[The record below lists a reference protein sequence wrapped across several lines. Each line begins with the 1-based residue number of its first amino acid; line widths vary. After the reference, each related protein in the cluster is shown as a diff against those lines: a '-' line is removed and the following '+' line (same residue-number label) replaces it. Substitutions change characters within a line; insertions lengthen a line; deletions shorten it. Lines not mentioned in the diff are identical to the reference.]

1 MVMGLALMF
10 SLPTSSKNNSQSSFT
25 THVTVTTYNAVR
37 SQCDKTP
44 TITADGTRIDNKKL
58 KNGKQQIAAI
68 SRDLL
73 WAIPLGSTIYI
84 EGHGRYVV
92 RDTMNPRFNHCI
104 DILQHPSKENFKK
117 KKIKIELV
125 KKPTKKTKKKPT
137 KKTKKKPT
145 KKTKKKPTKKT
156 KKKPT
161 KA

>member
-10 SLPTSSKNNSQSSFT
+10 SLPTSSKNNSKSSFT

-58 KNGKQQIAAI
+58 ENGQQRIAAI

-73 WAIPLGSTIYI
+73 WAIPLGSTILI

-117 KKIKIELV
+117 EKIKVELV
-125 KKPTKKTKKKPT
+125 E
-137 KKTKKKPT
+137 KTKKKPT

>member
-1 MVMGLALMF
+1 MGLALMF

-25 THVTVTTYNAVR
+25 THVTVTTYNAVS

-44 TITADGTRIDNKKL
+44 TITADGTRIDHKKV
-58 KNGKQQIAAI
+58 KNGQQRIVAI

-73 WAIPLGSTIYI
+73 WAIPLGSTILI
-84 EGHGRYVV
+84 EGHGYYVV
-92 RDTMNPRFNHCI
+92 RDTMNSRFNHCI

-117 KKIKIELV
+117 EKIKVKLV

-145 KKTKKKPTKKT
+145 KKTKKKPTK
-156 KKKPT
+156 
-161 KA
+161 A

>member
-10 SLPTSSKNNSQSSFT
+10 SIPTSSKNNSQSSFT
-25 THVTVTTYNAVR
+25 THVTVTTYNAVS

-44 TITADGTRIDNKKL
+44 TITADGTRIDYRKV
-58 KNGKQQIAAI
+58 KNGQQRIAAI

-73 WAIPLGSTIYI
+73 WAIPLGSTISI
-84 EGHGRYVV
+84 EGHGCYVV

-104 DILQHPSKENFKK
+104 DILQHPSKKNFKK
-117 KKIKIELV
+117 EKIKVKLV
-125 KKPTKKTKKKPT
+125 KKPTKKPT
-137 KKTKKKPT
+137 KKA
-145 KKTKKKPTKKT
+145 KKKPTKKT

>member
-1 MVMGLALMF
+1 MVIGLALMF
-10 SLPTSSKNNSQSSFT
+10 SLPTSSKNNSQSSFI

-44 TITADGTRIDNKKL
+44 TITADGTRIDHIKL
-58 KNGKQQIAAI
+58 KNGQQRIVAI

-73 WAIPLGSTIYI
+73 WAIPLGSTISI
-84 EGHGRYVV
+84 EGHGCYVV

-117 KKIKIELV
+117 EKIKVELV
-125 KKPTKKTKKKPT
+125 E
-137 KKTKKKPT
+137 KTKKKPT

>member
-10 SLPTSSKNNSQSSFT
+10 SLPTSSKNNSKSSFT

-44 TITADGTRIDNKKL
+44 TITADGTRIDHKKL
-58 KNGKQQIAAI
+58 KNGKQRIVAI

-73 WAIPLGSTIYI
+73 HEIPLGSTISI
-84 EGHGRYVV
+84 EGHGCYVV

-117 KKIKIELV
+117 EKIKVELV
-125 KKPTKKTKKKPT
+125 EKPAKKTKKKTKKKPR
-137 KKTKKKPT
+137 
-145 KKTKKKPTKKT
+145 
-156 KKKPT
+156 

>member
-1 MVMGLALMF
+1 MGLALMF
-10 SLPTSSKNNSQSSFT
+10 SLPTSSKNNSKSSFI

-44 TITADGTRIDNKKL
+44 TITADGTRIDHKKL
-58 KNGKQQIAAI
+58 KNGKQRIVAI

-73 WAIPLGSTIYI
+73 WAIPLGSTISI
-84 EGHGRYVV
+84 EGHDCYVV
-92 RDTMNPRFNHCI
+92 RDIMNPRFNHCI

-117 KKIKIELV
+117 KKIKVKLV
-125 KKPTKKTKKKPT
+125 EKAKKKPT
-137 KKTKKKPT
+137 KKAT
-145 KKTKKKPTKKT
+145 KKPTKKT

>member
-58 KNGKQQIAAI
+58 ENGQQRIVAI

-73 WAIPLGSTIYI
+73 HEIPLGSTILIDGY
-84 EGHGRYVV
+84 GCYVV

-104 DILQHPSKENFKK
+104 DILQHSSKENFKK
-117 KKIKIELV
+117 EKIKVKLV
-125 KKPTKKTKKKPT
+125 KKPTKKTKKKLA
-137 KKTKKKPT
+137 KKPRKKPT
-145 KKTKKKPTKKT
+145 KKTKKKPRKS
-156 KKKPT
+156 
-161 KA
+161 

>member
-1 MVMGLALMF
+1 MFSSHKSLMVMGLALMF
-10 SLPTSSKNNSQSSFT
+10 SLPTSSKNNSKSSFT

-58 KNGKQQIAAI
+58 ENGKQRIVAI

-73 WAIPLGSTIYI
+73 HEIPLGSTISI

-117 KKIKIELV
+117 EKIKVKLV
-125 KKPTKKTKKKPT
+125 EKPTKKKPT
-137 KKTKKKPT
+137 KKPR
-145 KKTKKKPTKKT
+145 
-156 KKKPT
+156 

>member
-1 MVMGLALMF
+1 MGLALMF

-44 TITADGTRIDNKKL
+44 TITADGTRINHEML
-58 KNGKQQIAAI
+58 KNGQQRIVAI

-73 WAIPLGSTIYI
+73 HEIPLGSTISI
-84 EGHGRYVV
+84 EGHDCYVV
-92 RDTMNPRFNHCI
+92 RDIMNPRFNHCI

-117 KKIKIELV
+117 KKIKVKLV
-125 KKPTKKTKKKPT
+125 EKPAKKTKKKPAKKTKKKPT
-137 KKTKKKPT
+137 KKTKKKSR
-145 KKTKKKPTKKT
+145 
-156 KKKPT
+156 